1 MAETNE
7 KTFVEELR
15 SDDSNTPKAMPYA
28 TGYGADEPTVSMPL
42 IDEQLPKS
50 DKPKVVVDGLV
61 MELKGFWVLGL
72 LRALGAFVVNLLRNR
87 SMEKRLR

>member
-1 MAETNE
+1 MAETSE

-28 TGYGADEPTVSMPL
+28 TGYGADEPTVNMPL

-61 MELKGFWVLGL
+61 KSFGDLAVLRVL
-72 LRALGAFVVNLLRNR
+72 LIAEYRTKHQGIPPLH
-87 SMEKRLR
+87 